1 MATIVNE
8 LATNASKHS
17 FARSSGTI
25 ILNGKRVAEAGYRL
39 MCSDDAEP
47 RAVEGADLGGRV
59 GLGLKILKASVR
71 QLGGTMT
78 ATQTDEGYSTRLDFN
93 FSDA

>member
-17 FARSSGTI
+17 FKQSSGTI
-25 ILNGKRVAEAGYRL
+25 FINGERVGEAGYRL
-39 MCSDDAEP
+39 VCSDDAEEGE
-47 RAVEGADLGGRV
+47 VEAINPGGRV
-59 GLGLKILKASVR
+59 GLGLKILRASVR

-78 ATQTDEGYSTRLDFN
+78 ATHNKEGYPMW
-93 FSDA
+93 